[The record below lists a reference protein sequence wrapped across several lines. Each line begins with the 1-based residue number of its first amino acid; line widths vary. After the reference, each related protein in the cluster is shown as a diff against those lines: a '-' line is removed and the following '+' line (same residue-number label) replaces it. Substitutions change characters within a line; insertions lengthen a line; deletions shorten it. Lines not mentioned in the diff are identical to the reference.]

1 MFLCKWNILFLG
13 GWNTKRQLRKLAI
26 GELLS
31 WPSSRSSTFWFIII
45 VLKMLRAK
53 WSISILGIF
62 RDLWSLTTMLGTDLC
77 RFGGKTLV
85 LRHLLSRNR
94 LSYLHLSV
102 KYIHLL
108 KKTLTVTCLWTSAT
122 SGLKSCDCC
131 VSAKLTKI
139 FHCTWGILSYAI
151 QRCVKYF
158 CVAPPRIWR
167 RQNLEVADW
176 PESQQAMRR
185 KMTPSWHFCP
195 FWRSCHSSSSRLA
208 Q

>member
-1 MFLCKWNILFLG
+1 
-13 GWNTKRQLRKLAI
+13 
-26 GELLS
+26 
-31 WPSSRSSTFWFIII
+31 
-45 VLKMLRAK
+45 MLRAK

-77 RFGGKTLV
+77 RFGGKTLIF
-85 LRHLLSRNR
+85 RHLLSRNR

-122 SGLKSCDCC
+122 SGLKSLTIWLLCFCYIDQNIPLHLRHLVVCDPEMR
-131 VSAKLTKI
+131 KI
-139 FHCTWGILSYAI
+139 FL
-151 QRCVKYF
+151 RC
-158 CVAPPRIWR
+158 PPRIWR
-167 RQNLEVADW
+167 RQNLTAG